1 MHMNAQSTK
10 TEKTLVLIERDLPPV
25 SLQRASREVTK

>member
-1 MHMNAQSTK
+1 MHRNTQSIT